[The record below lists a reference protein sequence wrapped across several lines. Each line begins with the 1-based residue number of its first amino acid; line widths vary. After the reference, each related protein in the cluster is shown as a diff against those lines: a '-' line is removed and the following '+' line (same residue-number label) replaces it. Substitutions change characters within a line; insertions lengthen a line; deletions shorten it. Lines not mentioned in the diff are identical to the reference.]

1 MKKFFTTIAKIFLV
15 TGAIFFIYLTYLYV
29 QEPLVVSRLGGV
41 LIGKKPGIPERINS
55 GNGFVLNHNQ
65 ESLTIS
71 PEVLS
76 QAIAYA
82 DDNKSH
88 ALLIFH
94 EGKIQLE
101 HYFMGFSEKTQTQ
114 TASMHKTVLAIL
126 IGIAID
132 QGYIKEVDE
141 KAFNYISE
149 WTDDDRNKITIK
161 QMLQQSS
168 GIDYPSFSINPL
180 TEWNQLVVGD
190 HIEEVTLNHL
200 QKKKPNSEFAYN
212 GINPQALGILLQ
224 RATGQKYSTYLA
236 DNLWKALA
244 GDDAFV
250 ILDSE
255 KNKMPRMFCCLDAT
269 AKDWLRIGLLI
280 LNKGK
285 IGNQRVVSEQ
295 WIDAMIT
302 PSDLNP
308 NYGYLTWL
316 GREHQENRMYNE
328 KSSSTAYHSEPFI
341 DKDIIYLDG
350 FGGQRVYIVPSKN
363 LVIVRTGSI
372 RMSWDDSRLPNLI
385 SKGISGDVKKTN

>member
-1 MKKFFTTIAKIFLV
+1 MKKLFKKIAQIVLFMV
-15 TGAIFFIYLTYLYV
+15 AIAIIYLSYLYI
-29 QEPLVVSRLGGV
+29 QEPLVMSRLGGV
-41 LIGKKPGIPERINS
+41 LIGNKPGIPERVNS
-55 GNGFVLNHNQ
+55 GNGFILSHNQ
-65 ESLTIS
+65 ETLTIN

-82 DDNKSH
+82 DENASH

-94 EGKIQLE
+94 EGNMQLE
-101 HYFMGFSEKTQTQ
+101 HYFEGYSEKTQSQ

-132 QGYIKEVDE
+132 QGHIKNVDE
-141 KAFNYISE
+141 KASNYINE
-149 WTDDDRNKITIK
+149 WSDDDRNKITIK

-168 GIDYPSFSINPL
+168 GIGYPTFSINPL

-190 HIEEVTLNHL
+190 HIEEVVLNQL
-200 QKKKPNSEFAYN
+200 QEKKPNTEFAYN

-236 DNLWKALA
+236 DNLWKSLA
-244 GDDAFV
+244 EDDAYV

-255 KNKMPRMFCCLDAT
+255 KNRMPRMFCCLDAT
-269 AKDWLRIGLLI
+269 ARDWLRIGLLI

-285 IGNQRVVSEQ
+285 IGNKRVVSEK

-302 PSDLNP
+302 SSDLNP

-316 GREHQENRMYNE
+316 GREHQENRIYNE
-328 KSSSTAYHSEPFI
+328 KSSATAHHSEPFI

-350 FGGQRVYIVPSKN
+350 FGGQRAYIIPSKN

-372 RMSWDDSRLPNLI
+372 RMNWDDSRLPNLI
-385 SKGISGDVKKTN
+385 SKGINEDVGNSN

>member
-1 MKKFFTTIAKIFLV
+1 MKKLFKTIATLFLLMV
-15 TGAIFFIYLTYLYV
+15 AIVLIYLSYLYI

-41 LIGKKPGIPERINS
+41 LIGNKPGIPERVNS
-55 GNGFVLNHNQ
+55 GNGFVLSHNQ
-65 ESLTIS
+65 EALKIN

-82 DDNKSH
+82 DENASH

-94 EGKIQLE
+94 EGHMQLE
-101 HYFMGFSEKTQTQ
+101 HYFEGYSEKTQSQ

-132 QGYIKEVDE
+132 QGHIKNVDE
-141 KAFNYISE
+141 KASNYIKE
-149 WTDDDRNKITIK
+149 WSDDDRKKITIK

-168 GIDYPSFSINPL
+168 GIGYPTFSINPL

-190 HIEEVTLNHL
+190 HIEEVVLNQL
-200 QKKKPNSEFAYN
+200 QEKKPNTEFAYN

-236 DNLWKALA
+236 DNLWKSLA
-244 GDDAFV
+244 EDDAYV

-255 KNKMPRMFCCLDAT
+255 KNRMPRMFCCLDAT
-269 AKDWLRIGLLI
+269 ARDWLRIGLLI

-285 IGNQRVVSEQ
+285 IGNQRVVSEK

-302 PSDLNP
+302 SSDLNP

-316 GREHQENRMYNE
+316 GREHQENRIYNE
-328 KSSSTAYHSEPFI
+328 KSSATAYHSEPFM

-350 FGGQRVYIVPSKN
+350 FGGQRTYIIPSKN

-372 RMSWDDSRLPNLI
+372 RMNWDDSQLPNLI
-385 SKGISGDVKKTN
+385 SKGIKEDVRNSN

>member
-76 QAIAYA
+76 QAITYA

-94 EGKIQLE
+94 EGKMQLE

-149 WTDDDRNKITIK
+149 WSDDDRNKITIK

-168 GIDYPSFSINPL
+168 GIDYPTFSINPL
-180 TEWNQLVVGD
+180 TEWNQLVVGG
-190 HIEEVTLNHL
+190 HIEEVTLNQL

-224 RATGQKYSTYLA
+224 KATGQKYATYLT
-236 DNLWKALA
+236 DHLWLPLA
-244 GDDAFV
+244 EDDAFV

-285 IGNQRVVSEQ
+285 IGIQRVVSEQ

-328 KSSSTAYHSEPFI
+328 KSSSTAYHSKPFI

-372 RMSWDDSRLPNLI
+372 RMSWDDSRLPNLM
-385 SKGISGDVKKTN
+385 SKGISEDVKKTN

>member
-1 MKKFFTTIAKIFLV
+1 MKKILKTILTIFLLMV
-15 TGAIFFIYLTYLYV
+15 VIILIYLSYLYI
-29 QEPLVVSRLGGV
+29 QEPLVMSRLGGV
-41 LIGKKPGIPERINS
+41 LIGKKPGIPERVIS
-55 GNGFVLNHNQ
+55 GNGIVLKHSE
-65 ESLTIS
+65 ESLTIN

-76 QAIAYA
+76 QAIAYG
-82 DDNKSH
+82 DENKSH
-88 ALLIFH
+88 ALLILH
-94 EGKIQLE
+94 KGNMQLE
-101 HYFMGFSEKTQTQ
+101 HYFEGYSEKTQTQ

-132 QGYIKEVDE
+132 QGYIKEVNE

-149 WTDDDRNKITIK
+149 WSDDDRNKIAIK

-224 RATGQKYSTYLA
+224 RATGQKYATYLEE
-236 DNLWKALA
+236 NLWKPLA
-244 GDDAFV
+244 EDDAFV

-285 IGNQRVVSEQ
+285 IGDQRVVSEQ
-295 WIDAMIT
+295 WIDAMTT

>member
-1 MKKFFTTIAKIFLV
+1 MKKLFTTIAKILLL

-55 GNGFVLNHNQ
+55 GNGFVLSHNQ

-94 EGKIQLE
+94 EGNMQLE
-101 HYFMGFSEKTQTQ
+101 HYFEGYSEKTQTQ

-132 QGYIKEVDE
+132 QDYIKEVDE

-149 WTDDDRNKITIK
+149 WSDDDRNKITIK

-168 GIDYPSFSINPL
+168 GIDYPTFSINPL

-190 HIEEVTLNHL
+190 HIEEVTLNQL

-285 IGNQRVVSEQ
+285 IGDQRVVSEQ
-295 WIDAMIT
+295 WIDAMT
-302 PSDLNP
+302 NPSDLNP

-385 SKGISGDVKKTN
+385 SKGISEDVKKTN

>member
-1 MKKFFTTIAKIFLV
+1 MKKLFKTIAKLSLIGV
-15 TGAIFFIYLTYLYV
+15 VMVIIYLAYLYT
-29 QEPLVVSRLGGV
+29 QEPLVMSRLGGV
-41 LIGKKPGIPERINS
+41 LIGNKPGIPERVIS

-65 ESLTIS
+65 EALTIN
-71 PEVLS
+71 PEALL
-76 QAIAYA
+76 QAITYA
-82 DDNKSH
+82 DENKSH
-88 ALLIFH
+88 ALLIFR
-94 EGKIQLE
+94 EGNMQLE
-101 HYFMGFSEKTQTQ
+101 HYVKGYSEKTQSP

-132 QGYIKEVDE
+132 QGYIKDVDE
-141 KAFNYISE
+141 KAFNYIKE
-149 WTDDDRNKITIK
+149 WSDDNRNEITIK

-168 GIDYPSFSINPL
+168 GIDYPSFSLNPL

-190 HIEEVTLNHL
+190 HIEEVTLNQRH
-200 QKKKPNSEFAYN
+200 KKEPDSEFAYN

-236 DNLWKALA
+236 DNLWKPLA
-244 GDDAFV
+244 GDDAYV

-255 KNKMPRMFCCLDAT
+255 KNRTPRMFCCLDAT
-269 AKDWLRIGLLI
+269 ARDWLRIGLLI

-316 GREHQENRMYNE
+316 GAEHQENRIYNK
-328 KSSSTAYHSEPFI
+328 KSSATAYHSEPFI

-350 FGGQRVYIVPSKN
+350 FGGQRVYIIPSKN

-385 SKGISGDVKKTN
+385 SKGIIEDLKKTN

>member
-1 MKKFFTTIAKIFLV
+1 MKKLFKIIANLFLLMV
-15 TGAIFFIYLTYLYV
+15 AIVLIYLSYLYI

-41 LIGKKPGIPERINS
+41 LIGNKPGIPERVNS
-55 GNGFVLNHNQ
+55 GNGFVLSHNQ
-65 ESLTIS
+65 ETLKIN

-82 DDNKSH
+82 DENASH

-94 EGKIQLE
+94 EGNMQLE
-101 HYFMGFSEKTQTQ
+101 HYFEGYSEKTQSQ

-132 QGYIKEVDE
+132 QDYIKNVDE
-141 KAFNYISE
+141 KASNYIKE
-149 WTDDDRNKITIK
+149 WSDDDRNKITIK

-168 GIDYPSFSINPL
+168 GIGYPTFSINPL

-190 HIEEVTLNHL
+190 HVEEVTLNQL
-200 QKKKPNSEFAYN
+200 KEKKPNAEFAYN

-224 RATGQKYSTYLA
+224 RATGQKYSNYLS
-236 DNLWKALA
+236 DNLWKRLA
-244 GDDAFV
+244 EEDAYV

-285 IGNQRVVSEQ
+285 IGDERVVSEK

-302 PSDLNP
+302 PSALNP

-316 GREHQENRMYNE
+316 GGEHQENRMYNE

-350 FGGQRVYIVPSKN
+350 FGGQRVYIIPSKN
-363 LVIVRTGSI
+363 LVIVRTGST
-372 RMSWDDSRLPNLI
+372 RMGWDDSRLPNLI
-385 SKGISGDVKKTN
+385 STGIIEDVKKTK

>member
-41 LIGKKPGIPERINS
+41 LIGKKPGIPERVIS
-55 GNGFVLNHNQ
+55 GNGIALKYSE
-65 ESLTIS
+65 ESLSIN

-82 DDNKSH
+82 DENKSH

-94 EGKIQLE
+94 EGKMQLE
-101 HYFMGFSEKTQTQ
+101 HYFDGYSEITQTQ

-132 QGYIKEVDE
+132 QGYIKTVDE
-141 KAFNYISE
+141 KAFNYIIE
-149 WTDDDRNKITIK
+149 WSGDGRNQITIK

-168 GIDYPSFSINPL
+168 GIDYPTFSINPL

-190 HIEEVTLNHL
+190 NIEEVTLNQL
-200 QKKKPNSEFAYN
+200 QTKKPNSEFAYN

-236 DNLWKALA
+236 NNLWKELA
-244 GDDAFV
+244 EDDAFV

-255 KNKMPRMFCCLDAT
+255 KNRMPRMFCCLDAT
-269 AKDWLRIGLLI
+269 ARDWLRIGLLI

-285 IGNQRVVSEQ
+285 IDGQRVVSEQ

-302 PSDLNP
+302 PSALNP

-316 GREHQENRMYNE
+316 GGEHQENRMYNE

-350 FGGQRVYIVPSKN
+350 FGGQRVYIIPSKN
-363 LVIVRTGSI
+363 LVIVRTGST
-372 RMSWDDSRLPNLI
+372 RMGWDDSRLPNLI
-385 SKGISGDVKKTN
+385 STGIIEDVKKTN

>member
-1 MKKFFTTIAKIFLV
+1 MKKLFKKIAQIVLFMV
-15 TGAIFFIYLTYLYV
+15 AIAIIYLSYLYI
-29 QEPLVVSRLGGV
+29 QEPLVVSRLGGI
-41 LIGKKPGIPERINS
+41 LIGNKPGIPERVNS
-55 GNGFVLNHNQ
+55 GNGFVLSHNQ
-65 ESLTIS
+65 EALKIN

-82 DDNKSH
+82 DENASH

-94 EGKIQLE
+94 EGHMQLE
-101 HYFMGFSEKTQTQ
+101 HYFEGYSEKTQSQ

-132 QGYIKEVDE
+132 QGHIKNVDE
-141 KAFNYISE
+141 KASNYLNE
-149 WTDDDRNKITIK
+149 WSDDDRNKITIK

-168 GIDYPSFSINPL
+168 GIGYPTFSINPL

-190 HIEEVTLNHL
+190 HIEEVVLNQL
-200 QKKKPNSEFAYN
+200 QEKKPNTEFAYN

-236 DNLWKALA
+236 DNLWKSLA
-244 GDDAFV
+244 GDDAYV

-255 KNKMPRMFCCLDAT
+255 KNRMPRMFCCLDAT
-269 AKDWLRIGLLI
+269 ARDWLRIGLLI

-285 IGNQRVVSEQ
+285 IGNKRVVSEK

-302 PSDLNP
+302 SSDLNP

-316 GREHQENRMYNE
+316 GREHQENRIYNE
-328 KSSSTAYHSEPFI
+328 KSSATAYHSEPFM

-350 FGGQRVYIVPSKN
+350 FGGQRAYIIPSKN

-372 RMSWDDSRLPNLI
+372 RMNWDDSRLPNLI
-385 SKGISGDVKKTN
+385 SKGINEDVGNSN

>member
-1 MKKFFTTIAKIFLV
+1 MV
-15 TGAIFFIYLTYLYV
+15 AIVLIYLSYLYI

-41 LIGKKPGIPERINS
+41 LMGNKPGIPERVNS
-55 GNGFVLNHNQ
+55 GNGFILSHNQ
-65 ESLTIS
+65 ETLTIN

-82 DDNKSH
+82 DENASH

-94 EGKIQLE
+94 EGNMQLE
-101 HYFMGFSEKTQTQ
+101 HYFEGYSEKTQSQ

-132 QGYIKEVDE
+132 QGHIKNVDE
-141 KAFNYISE
+141 KASNYINE
-149 WTDDDRNKITIK
+149 WSDDDRNKITIK

-168 GIDYPSFSINPL
+168 GIGYPTFSINPL

-190 HIEEVTLNHL
+190 HIEEVALNQL
-200 QKKKPNSEFAYN
+200 QEKKPNTEFAYN

-224 RATGQKYSTYLA
+224 RATGQRYSTYLA
-236 DNLWKALA
+236 DNLWKSLA
-244 GDDAFV
+244 GDDAYV

-255 KNKMPRMFCCLDAT
+255 KNRMPRMFCCLDAT
-269 AKDWLRIGLLI
+269 ARDWLRIGLLI

-285 IGNQRVVSEQ
+285 IGNQRVVSEK

-302 PSDLNP
+302 SSDLNP

-316 GREHQENRMYNE
+316 GREHQENRIYNE
-328 KSSSTAYHSEPFI
+328 KSSATAHHSEPFI

-350 FGGQRVYIVPSKN
+350 FGGQRAYIIPSKN

-372 RMSWDDSRLPNLI
+372 RMNWDDSRLPNLI
-385 SKGISGDVKKTN
+385 SKGINEDVGNSN

>member
-1 MKKFFTTIAKIFLV
+1 MKKFFTTIAKILLV
-15 TGAIFFIYLTYLYV
+15 TGAIFFTYLTYLYV

-55 GNGFVLNHNQ
+55 GNGFVLSHNQ
-65 ESLTIS
+65 ESLTIR

-94 EGKIQLE
+94 EGKMQLE

-132 QGYIKEVDE
+132 QDYIQEVDE

-149 WTDDDRNKITIK
+149 WSDDDRNKITIK

-224 RATGQKYSTYLA
+224 RATGQKYSIYLT
-236 DNLWKALA
+236 DHLWLPLA
-244 GDDAFV
+244 EDDAFV

-328 KSSSTAYHSEPFI
+328 KSSSTAYHSKPFI

>member
-1 MKKFFTTIAKIFLV
+1 MKKLFKTIATLFLLMV
-15 TGAIFFIYLTYLYV
+15 AIVLIYLSYLYI

-41 LIGKKPGIPERINS
+41 LIGNKPGIPERVNS
-55 GNGFVLNHNQ
+55 GNGFVLSHNQ
-65 ESLTIS
+65 EALKIN
-71 PEVLS
+71 PEILS

-82 DDNKSH
+82 DENASH

-94 EGKIQLE
+94 EGNMQLE
-101 HYFMGFSEKTQTQ
+101 HYFEGYSEKTQSQ

-132 QGYIKEVDE
+132 QGHIKNVDE
-141 KAFNYISE
+141 KASNYINE
-149 WTDDDRNKITIK
+149 WSDDDRNKITIK

-168 GIDYPSFSINPL
+168 GIGYPTFSINPL

-190 HIEEVTLNHL
+190 HIEEVVLNQL
-200 QKKKPNSEFAYN
+200 QEKKPNTEFAYN

-236 DNLWKALA
+236 DNLWKSLA
-244 GDDAFV
+244 EDDAYV

-255 KNKMPRMFCCLDAT
+255 KNRMPRMFCCLDAT
-269 AKDWLRIGLLI
+269 ARDWLRIGLLI

-285 IGNQRVVSEQ
+285 IGNQRVVSEK

-302 PSDLNP
+302 SSDLNP

-316 GREHQENRMYNE
+316 GREHQENRIYNE
-328 KSSSTAYHSEPFI
+328 KSSATAYHSEPFM

-350 FGGQRVYIVPSKN
+350 FGGQRAYIIPSKN

-372 RMSWDDSRLPNLI
+372 RMNWDDSRLPNLI
-385 SKGISGDVKKTN
+385 SKGINEDVGNSN

>member
-1 MKKFFTTIAKIFLV
+1 MKKILKTILTIFLLMV
-15 TGAIFFIYLTYLYV
+15 VIILIYLSYLYI
-29 QEPLVVSRLGGV
+29 QEPLVMSRLGGV
-41 LIGKKPGIPERINS
+41 LIGKKPGIPERVIS
-55 GNGFVLNHNQ
+55 GNGIVLKHSE
-65 ESLTIS
+65 ESLTIN

-76 QAIAYA
+76 QAIAYG
-82 DDNKSH
+82 DENKSH
-88 ALLIFH
+88 ALLILH
-94 EGKIQLE
+94 KGNMQLE
-101 HYFMGFSEKTQTQ
+101 HYFEGYSEKTQTQ

-132 QGYIKEVDE
+132 QGYIKEVNE

-149 WTDDDRNKITIK
+149 WSDDDRNKIAIK

-224 RATGQKYSTYLA
+224 RATGQKYATYLEE
-236 DNLWKALA
+236 NLWKPLA
-244 GDDAFV
+244 EDDAFV

-285 IGNQRVVSEQ
+285 IGDQRVVSEQ
-295 WIDAMIT
+295 WIDAMTT

-385 SKGISGDVKKTN
+385 SKGISEDVKKTN

>member
-1 MKKFFTTIAKIFLV
+1 MKKILKTILTIFLLMV
-15 TGAIFFIYLTYLYV
+15 VIILIYLSYLYI
-29 QEPLVVSRLGGV
+29 QEPLVMSRLGGV
-41 LIGKKPGIPERINS
+41 LIGKKPGIPERVIS
-55 GNGFVLNHNQ
+55 GNGIALKHSE
-65 ESLTIS
+65 ESLTIN

-76 QAIAYA
+76 QAIAYG
-82 DDNKSH
+82 DENKSH
-88 ALLIFH
+88 ALLILH
-94 EGKIQLE
+94 KGNMQLE
-101 HYFMGFSEKTQTQ
+101 HYFEGYSEKTQTQ

-132 QGYIKEVDE
+132 QGYIKEVNE

-149 WTDDDRNKITIK
+149 WSDDDRNKIAIK

-224 RATGQKYSTYLA
+224 RATGQKYATYLEE
-236 DNLWKALA
+236 NLWKPLA
-244 GDDAFV
+244 EDDAFV

-285 IGNQRVVSEQ
+285 IGDQRVVSEQ
-295 WIDAMIT
+295 WIDAMTT

-385 SKGISGDVKKTN
+385 SKGISEDVKKTN

>member
-1 MKKFFTTIAKIFLV
+1 MRKLFKGIAIIFLLMV
-15 TGAIFFIYLTYLYV
+15 SAVIIYLSYLYI

-41 LIGKKPGIPERINS
+41 LVGKKPGIPERVIS
-55 GNGFVLNHNQ
+55 GNGFVLQYSEKSSKIN
-65 ESLTIS
+65 
-71 PEVLS
+71 PEFLS
-76 QAIAYA
+76 RAIAYA
-82 DDNKSH
+82 DENKSH

-94 EGKIQLE
+94 EGKMQLE
-101 HYFMGFSEKTQTQ
+101 HYFDGYSEKTQTQ

-132 QGYIKEVDE
+132 QGYIKAVDE
-141 KAFNYISE
+141 KAFNYINE
-149 WTDDDRNKITIK
+149 WSDDGRNKITIK

-168 GIDYPSFSINPL
+168 GIGYPTFSINPL

-190 HIEEVTLNHL
+190 HIEKVTLNQL

-236 DNLWKALA
+236 ENLWKPLA
-244 GDDAFV
+244 EDDAFV

-255 KNKMPRMFCCLDAT
+255 INRMPRMFCCLDAT
-269 AKDWLRIGLLI
+269 ARDWLRIGLLI

-285 IGNQRVVSEQ
+285 IGSQRAVSEK

-302 PSDLNP
+302 PSALNP

-316 GREHQENRMYNE
+316 GREHQENRIYNA
-328 KSSSTAYHSEPFI
+328 KSSSTGYHSEPFI

-385 SKGISGDVKKTN
+385 SKGIIKDVKKTN

>member
-1 MKKFFTTIAKIFLV
+1 MKKLFKKIAQIVLFMV
-15 TGAIFFIYLTYLYV
+15 AIAIIYLSYLYI
-29 QEPLVVSRLGGV
+29 QEPLVMSRLGGV
-41 LIGKKPGIPERINS
+41 LIGNKPGIPERVNS

-65 ESLTIS
+65 EALKIN
-71 PEVLS
+71 PEILS

-82 DDNKSH
+82 DENSSH

-94 EGKIQLE
+94 EGHMQLE
-101 HYFMGFSEKTQTQ
+101 HYFEGYSGKTQSQ

-132 QGYIKEVDE
+132 QGHIKNVDE
-141 KAFNYISE
+141 KASNYINE
-149 WTDDDRNKITIK
+149 WSDDDRNKITIK

-168 GIDYPSFSINPL
+168 GIGYPTFSINPL

-190 HIEEVTLNHL
+190 HIEEVVLNQL
-200 QKKKPNSEFAYN
+200 QEKKPNTEFAYN

-224 RATGQKYSTYLA
+224 RATGQRYSTYLA
-236 DNLWKALA
+236 DNLWKSLA
-244 GDDAFV
+244 GDDAYV

-255 KNKMPRMFCCLDAT
+255 TNRMPRMFCCLDAT
-269 AKDWLRIGLLI
+269 ARDWLRIGLLI

-285 IGNQRVVSEQ
+285 IGNKRVVSEK

-302 PSDLNP
+302 SSDLNP

-316 GREHQENRMYNE
+316 GREHQENRIYNE
-328 KSSSTAYHSEPFI
+328 KSSATAHHSEPFI

-350 FGGQRVYIVPSKN
+350 FGGQRAYIIPSKN

-372 RMSWDDSRLPNLI
+372 RMNWDDSRLPNLI
-385 SKGISGDVKKTN
+385 SKGINEDVGNSN

>member
-76 QAIAYA
+76 QAITYA

-94 EGKIQLE
+94 EGKMQLE
-101 HYFMGFSEKTQTQ
+101 HYFDGYSEITQTQ

-132 QGYIKEVDE
+132 QGYVKTVDE
-141 KAFNYISE
+141 KAFNYINE
-149 WTDDDRNKITIK
+149 WSDDGRNKITIK

-168 GIDYPSFSINPL
+168 GIDYPTFSINPL

-190 HIEEVTLNHL
+190 NIEEVTLNQL
-200 QKKKPNSEFAYN
+200 QTKKPNSEFAYN

-236 DNLWKALA
+236 NNLWKELA
-244 GDDAFV
+244 EDDAFV

-255 KNKMPRMFCCLDAT
+255 KNRMPRMFCCLDAT
-269 AKDWLRIGLLI
+269 ARDWLRIGLLI

-285 IGNQRVVSEQ
+285 IDGQRVVSEQ

-302 PSDLNP
+302 PSALNP

-316 GREHQENRMYNE
+316 GGEHQENRMYNE
-328 KSSSTAYHSEPFI
+328 KSSSTGYHSEPFL
-341 DKDIIYLDG
+341 DRDIIYLDG
-350 FGGQRVYIVPSKN
+350 FGGQRVYIIPSKN
-363 LVIVRTGSI
+363 LVIVRTGST
-372 RMSWDDSRLPNLI
+372 RMGWDDSRLPNLI
-385 SKGISGDVKKTN
+385 STDIIEDVKKTK

>member
-76 QAIAYA
+76 QAITYA

-94 EGKIQLE
+94 EGKMQLE
-101 HYFMGFSEKTQTQ
+101 HYFMGFSEKTKTP

-132 QGYIKEVDE
+132 QGYIKEVNE

-149 WTDDDRNKITIK
+149 WSDDDRNKITIK

-200 QKKKPNSEFAYN
+200 LKKKPNSEFAYN

-236 DNLWKALA
+236 ENLWKPLA
-244 GDDAFV
+244 EDDAFV

-255 KNKMPRMFCCLDAT
+255 INRMPRMFCCLDAT
-269 AKDWLRIGLLI
+269 ARDWLRIGLLI

-285 IGNQRVVSEQ
+285 IGSQRAVSEK

-302 PSDLNP
+302 PSALNP

-316 GREHQENRMYNE
+316 GREHQENRIYNA
-328 KSSSTAYHSEPFI
+328 KSSSTGYHSEPFI